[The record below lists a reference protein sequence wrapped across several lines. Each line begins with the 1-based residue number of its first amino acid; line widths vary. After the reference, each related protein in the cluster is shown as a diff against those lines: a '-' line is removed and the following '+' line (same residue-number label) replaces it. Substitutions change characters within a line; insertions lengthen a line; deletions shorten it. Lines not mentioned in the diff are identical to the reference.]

1 MIINDEIFGELNYEF
16 GWTKDTTINFFGKEY
31 EISIMIDGE
40 EDEEIDEEQHESYT
54 SLLQHWGELQHS
66 FIDAILKYYIQKRH
80 ELGYDVEV
88 NESYPSITT
97 TDQLLNH
104 ISLSGITI
112 PFPDINEGRDIG
124 ITFDCTWDNENG
136 LGLRIVNEQVLK
148 VGYQDVAI

>member
-1 MIINDEIFGELNYEF
+1 M
-16 GWTKDTTINFFGKEY
+16 
-31 EISIMIDGE
+31 
-40 EDEEIDEEQHESYT
+40 
-54 SLLQHWGELQHS
+54 GELQHS

-88 NESYPSITT
+88 NESYPLITS
-97 TDQLLNH
+97 TDQLLNY

-136 LGLRIVNEQVLK
+136 LGLRVVNEQVLK

>member
-1 MIINDEIFGELNYEF
+1 MIIDDEIFGELNYEF
-16 GWTKDTTINFFGKEY
+16 GWTKDTTIEFFGKEY

-40 EDEEIDEEQHESYT
+40 EDEEIDEEQYESYS
-54 SLLQHWGELQHS
+54 SLMQHWGELQHS

-88 NESYPSITT
+88 NESYPLITS
-97 TDQLLNH
+97 TDQLLNY

-136 LGLRIVNEQVLK
+136 LGLRVVNEQVLK

>member
-1 MIINDEIFGELNYEF
+1 MFLNDEIFGELTYEF
-16 GWTKDTTINFFGKEY
+16 GWTKDTTVNFCGKEY

-40 EDEEIDEEQHESYT
+40 EDEGIDEEQYESYS
-54 SLLQHWGELQHS
+54 SLMQHWGELQHS
-66 FIDAILKYYIQKRH
+66 FIDAILKYYTQKRH

-88 NESYPSITT
+88 NESYPLIAT
-97 TDQLLNH
+97 TDHLLNH

-112 PFPDINEGRDIG
+112 PFPDINDGRDIG

-136 LGLRIVNEQVLK
+136 LGLRLVNEQIIK